1 VGTFEGREV
10 HVVEWN
16 DAPGF
21 SRRLEFDAATGHLV
35 RETRKPPGEGTQVV
49 TVYRNYAKFG
59 AVWVATEEETTTG
72 GRTIVLRFSA
82 VEPNASI
89 DAKPFTAP

>member
-1 VGTFEGREV
+1 M
-10 HVVEWN
+10 
-16 DAPGF
+16 
-21 SRRLEFDAATGHLV
+21 
-35 RETRKPPGEGTQVV
+35 PPGEGTQVV
-49 TVYRNYAKFG
+49 TVYRNYTKFG

>member
-1 VGTFEGREV
+1 
-10 HVVEWN
+10 
-16 DAPGF
+16 
-21 SRRLEFDAATGHLV
+21 
-35 RETRKPPGEGTQVV
+35 VV

-89 DAKPFTAP
+89 DAKPFAAP